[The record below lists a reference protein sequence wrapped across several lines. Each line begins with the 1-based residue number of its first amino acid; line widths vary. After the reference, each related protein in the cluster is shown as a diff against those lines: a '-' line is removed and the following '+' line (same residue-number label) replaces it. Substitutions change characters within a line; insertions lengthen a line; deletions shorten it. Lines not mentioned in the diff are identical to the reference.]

1 VAPRFGRALAAH
13 PHQQSARAHHARV
26 PAPDARRRSVFRTAR
41 VPSTALPPS
50 DRGITDPEKAKD
62 LWTQPM
68 PQMGSEKFVVSTR
81 RLENGRCCTTSTHT
95 IVARYKRLSITS
107 MSPSSACSRLVVRCI
122 QRLGRSINVGSAKE
136 YHLLDIAHAV
146 RAAAGANIHLRVGC
160 APERPAEIQ
169 QLVCNSDK
177 ARVLLGWVAQTD
189 FKRAWH
195 VLLHGTVSISIAPP
209 TTTFDVGRKMLHPL
223 V

>member
-1 VAPRFGRALAAH
+1 RGH
-13 PHQQSARAHHARV
+13 PARV

-68 PQMGSEKFVVSTR
+68 PHRAGDILSQ
-81 RLENGRCCTTSTHT
+81 
-95 IVARYKRLSITS
+95 IPRY
-107 MSPSSACSRLVVRCI
+107 
-122 QRLGRSINVGSAKE
+122 
-136 YHLLDIAHAV
+136 
-146 RAAAGANIHLRVGC
+146 AAAGATIGLRVGC

-177 ARVLLGWVAQTD
+177 ARVLLGCVAQTD
-189 FKRAWH
+189 
-195 VLLHGTVSISIAPP
+195 L
-209 TTTFDVGRKMLHPL
+209 
-223 V
+223 